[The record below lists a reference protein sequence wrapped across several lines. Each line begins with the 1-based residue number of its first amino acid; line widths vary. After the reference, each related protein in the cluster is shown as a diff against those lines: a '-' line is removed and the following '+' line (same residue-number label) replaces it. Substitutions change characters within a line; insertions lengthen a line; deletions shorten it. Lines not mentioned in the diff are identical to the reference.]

1 MLLCVVVSYLLCR
14 IELFCYAMPKHLRIK
29 PADIVWVGIPVQ
41 CGGFVKGNVFPM
53 VREISSYYPIER
65 INEAV
70 ADAKSGKNIKTLL
83 VR

>member
-1 MLLCVVVSYLLCR
+1 M
-14 IELFCYAMPKHLRIK
+14 ELSPQLITFKALHIIGSSQYSVCDVEKYVEFMSKNE
-29 PADIVWVGIPVQ
+29 D
-41 CGGFVKGNVFPM
+41 VFPM